1 MISFNEN
8 EEEIFHQTVE
18 WLTRKLSA
26 EPIMLNQ
33 YKCDLKIDP
42 FTRIVINAKGVQ
54 LYLTAKEFDLFYFM
68 FTHKGQVFTK
78 EQLYENVW
86 GYDYAPDAKNLSSF
100 IRRLRKK
107 VEPDPDN
114 PHYILTVWGVGYKFN
129 KEKP

>member
-100 IRRLRKK
+100 A
-107 VEPDPDN
+107 D
-114 PHYILTVWGVGYKFN
+114 
-129 KEKP
+129 